1 MQHMSG
7 RGKTSTGETV
17 PASLF
22 VADDAIVSVMHFSV
36 RTDDLS
42 NGLIWPKDG

>member
-1 MQHMSG
+1 MSG
-7 RGKTSTGETV
+7 RGNISAGETV
-17 PASLF
+17 PAALF
-22 VADDAIVSVMHFSV
+22 VADDVIVSVMHFSV